1 MNPHQQGSE
10 WLSERTGCLTGSRMA
25 SALSRLKSG
34 EPSAEC
40 RTLIKQILAERM
52 TGDVAQ
58 IYVNQAMQWGIEV
71 EPEAREAYEAKTG
84 EIVELVGFIRHPS
97 IEYCGA
103 SPDGLVGRDGLIEIK
118 CPTTET
124 HIEYLMAG
132 TVPDQ
137 YKPQMLLQLACTRR
151 TWCDFVSYD
160 PRIKRADKRFFVVR
174 FEPTAEDIANI
185 EEEARK
191 FLCCVDTLFDKV
203 HA

>member
-10 WLSERTGCLTGSRMA
+10 WLSERTGCLTGSRKA